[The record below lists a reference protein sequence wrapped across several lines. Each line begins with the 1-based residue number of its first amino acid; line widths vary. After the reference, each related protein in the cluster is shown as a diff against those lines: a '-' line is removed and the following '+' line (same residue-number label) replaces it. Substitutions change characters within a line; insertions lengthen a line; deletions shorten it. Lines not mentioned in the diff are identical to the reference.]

1 MIGHYPED
9 DSMAGEPDY
18 LICLNCE
25 TPCYAFEWA
34 NGKLKEIQCLVC
46 GNDEPDTFA
55 TEEEFDALG
64 TAGH

>member
-25 TPCYAFEWA
+25 TPCYTFEWV
-34 NGKLKEIQCLVC
+34 NGKLKEIQCMVC

>member
-1 MIGHYPED
+1 
-9 DSMAGEPDY
+9 MAGEPEY

-25 TPCYAFEWA
+25 TPCYTFEFH
-34 NGKLKEIQCLVC
+34 NGKLKEAMCMVC
-46 GNDEPDTFA
+46 ANDEVDTFA